1 MIAVCKG
8 HTNSAK
14 IGPTSRGAITPL
26 EPLIRQLERG
36 RLRGLALDVLPKE
49 PLKNYSLEEQQALN
63 KLCTFEQVVL
73 TPHIAGYTQ
82 ESPERMAR
90 VLLDKLGAG
99 LGG

>member
-1 MIAVCKG
+1 
-8 HTNSAK
+8 
-14 IGPTSRGAITPL
+14 
-26 EPLIRQLERG
+26 
-36 RLRGLALDVLPKE
+36 
-49 PLKNYSLEEQQALN
+49 LEEQQALN